1 MKVSFLSLLALFFA
15 LLLSQPAAAQ
25 FTRDAAANRKIDE
38 AINTHYLATDFDKA
52 EGVLAGTVKACEDKC
67 SPQTLARAWMYIG
80 IVRGSGK
87 SNIAGAREAFQSA
100 VALDPNVKLD
110 AALATAETQA
120 AFNETAS
127 GGGGGAAP
135 VAEAPVAAEP
145 EEPAETPSGEG
156 LDCTPTTAEIE
167 TRRTI
172 PVQCTSDE
180 DATSMELR
188 YKSFGSE
195 SWKTVR
201 MTKKGDS
208 FRGEVPCSATQTAGT
223 FRLYV
228 KAKNAGGDEVGEW
241 GTKSSPVEFA
251 LVETSAA
258 EPPSFDDVDAP
269 PRCAAKE
276 ECPPDFPGCGGNK
289 GGGVDW
295 GGACDSIDD
304 CKSGLMCVAGTC
316 ESPPSCDLDSDCPDG
331 KCVGGKCQFSDA
343 EAFASGPFRRH
354 HLGLHVAQD
363 VAIVSG
369 NDVCSIEQQEK
380 QNFTCYYAGT
390 RDQPFP
396 GRVNGTGGAQSWDP
410 FPGANIGSGTAIG
423 TTRVL
428 VSYDFAFTRNILA
441 GLRVGYALNGGPP
454 SGADVTYD
462 PISGDIVDGSA
473 DNGDKFLPFH
483 LELRASYVFRRNGIS
498 SKGFRPYV
506 HVGGGLAQVDAKVK
520 VPVKDC
526 GVLEES
532 QRPACSSG
540 MANPSTL
547 GQTEADLDAWKKL
560 GKQFITAG
568 GGVIYGLGETFGL
581 QLNLNLMY
589 MLPSSGVVLEP
600 SLGMTFALGGGGLKK
615 R

>member
-1 MKVSFLSLLALFFA
+1 MKVSFLSLLALLLA
-15 LLLSQPAAAQ
+15 LLFPQPAAAQ

-38 AINTHYLATDFDKA
+38 AINTHYLATEFDKA

-87 SNIAGAREAFQSA
+87 SNIAGAKEAFQSA
-100 VALDPNVKLD
+100 VALDASVKLD
-110 AALATAETQA
+110 VALATAETQA

-127 GGGGGAAP
+127 GGGAAP
-135 VAEAPVAAEP
+135 VAEAPVAAGGSDEP
-145 EEPAETPSGEG
+145 SETPSGEG

-208 FRGEVPCSATQTAGT
+208 FRGEVPCAATQTAGT

-228 KAKNAGGDEVGEW
+228 KAKDAGGEEVGEW
-241 GTKSSPVEFA
+241 GTKSKPIEFA

-258 EPPSFDDVDAP
+258 EPPSFDDMDAP

-276 ECPPDFPGCGGNK
+276 ECPPDFPGCGGKK
-289 GGGVDW
+289 GGEVDW
-295 GGACDSIDD
+295 GGACESVDD
-304 CKSGLMCVAGTC
+304 CKSGLMCVSGTC

-343 EAFASGPFRRH
+343 EALATGPFRQNFF
-354 HLGLHVAQD
+354 GLHVAQD
-363 VAIVSG
+363 IAIVSG
-369 NDVCSIEQQEK
+369 NDVCKIEEQES

-396 GRVNGTGGAQSWDP
+396 GRVQGASSAQSWDP
-410 FPGANIGSGTAIG
+410 YPGANIGSGTAIG
-423 TTRVL
+423 TTRIL
-428 VSYDFAFTRNILA
+428 LSYDRAFTRNILA
-441 GLRVGYALNGGPP
+441 GVRLGYALNGGPP
-454 SGADVTYD
+454 SGANVTYD
-462 PISGDIVDGSA
+462 PVSGDIIDGSEEE
-473 DNGDKFLPFH
+473 GDSFLPFH
-483 LELRASYVFRRNGIS
+483 AELRVSYVFRKNGVS

-506 HVGGGLAQVDAKVK
+506 HAGGGLAQVDAKVK

-526 GVLEES
+526 GVLEEAA
-532 QRPACSSG
+532 RPACSSG
-540 MANPSTL
+540 MADPSTL
-547 GQTEADLDAWKKL
+547 SKTEADLDAWKKL

-568 GGVIYGLGETFGL
+568 GGVTYGIGEKLGV

-589 MLPSSGVVLEP
+589 MLPSSGLVIEP
-600 SLGMTFALGGGGLKK
+600 SLGMTFAM
-615 R
+615 